1 MLHTDWQSVAM
12 TLHPD
17 PAPHGVVWLPE
28 YGVSTFEGPDA
39 TRFLQGYLTCD
50 VAALRAD
57 RAQPTALCNIK
68 GRVVVTGWAVGQ
80 APDRVQLLHDRS
92 LSAVLRELLAVYLRF
107 SKTRLIDQ
115 SDSLLVFGA
124 LDMPDLPGAAR
135 ADARRQ
141 WLLEASIDAARAR
154 VESANAIT
162 VAAWQRALIAD
173 GIAVVTAPTRD
184 QCLPQMLDLP
194 RIGAV
199 SFDKGC
205 YLGQEIVARAQHRGQ
220 VKRHL
225 SRLTWSGAAV
235 PAAGTALQD
244 DDGHARG
251 VLLQAAQDAV
261 TEDAVAE
268 DAVTRVPAGAGSA
281 VPARTGIALAVLQD
295 DCAASLTGAD
305 CRFQTAG
312 GQDFSSGR

>member
-1 MLHTDWQSVAM
+1 
-12 TLHPD
+12 
-17 PAPHGVVWLPE
+17 
-28 YGVSTFEGPDA
+28 
-39 TRFLQGYLTCD
+39 
-50 VAALRAD
+50 
-57 RAQPTALCNIK
+57 
-68 GRVVVTGWAVGQ
+68 
-80 APDRVQLLHDRS
+80 
-92 LSAVLRELLAVYLRF
+92 
-107 SKTRLIDQ
+107 
-115 SDSLLVFGA
+115 
-124 LDMPDLPGAAR
+124 
-135 ADARRQ
+135 
-141 WLLEASIDAARAR
+141 
-154 VESANAIT
+154 
-162 VAAWQRALIAD
+162 
-173 GIAVVTAPTRD
+173 
-184 QCLPQMLDLP
+184 LP

-225 SRLTWSGAAV
+225 SRLTWSGAVV

-251 VLLQAAQDAV
+251 VLLQAAEDVVAKDTV

-268 DAVTRVPAGAGSA
+268 DAVAEDAVAEDAVTDVPAGAGSA